1 MLRILSAM
9 ALAMTSISAHAIS
22 VTDFQYESLQGVKYN
37 PSSYSPYEVDQER
50 PKQSFNGFDI
60 IATPEHTEAK
70 VYLDRQEYLD
80 EYTSAV
86 FNKVLFSA
94 AYLVQNA
101 ENQAAIDAFATTS
114 NFVDLC
120 AYFDVD
126 PEKVYVIETMLTK
139 ALKDDE
145 LKDRFVETH
154 AHITQNTYETFQKN
168 VMKTLPYCSS
178 FIGLDNIPD
187 GLPN

>member
-1 MLRILSAM
+1 MLRILPAV
-9 ALAMTSISAHAIS
+9 AIAITSISAHAIS
-22 VTDFQYESLQGVKYN
+22 VTDFQYETLQNVKYN
-37 PSSYSPYEVDQER
+37 PSEYAPYEVDQKL
-50 PKQSFNGFDI
+50 PKVSFNGFEVVS
-60 IATPEHTEAK
+60 TPEYTEAK
-70 VYLDRQEYLD
+70 AYLDRQEYLD

-86 FNKVLFSA
+86 FNKVLFST

-101 ENQAAIDAFATTS
+101 ESQEAIDSFASTS

-139 ALKDDE
+139 ALKNDE
-145 LKDRFVETH
+145 LKNRFVETH
-154 AHITQNTYETFQKN
+154 AHITQSTYEIFQKN
-168 VMKTLPYCSS
+168 IKKTIPYCSS
-178 FIGLDNIPD
+178 FVGLDTIPD